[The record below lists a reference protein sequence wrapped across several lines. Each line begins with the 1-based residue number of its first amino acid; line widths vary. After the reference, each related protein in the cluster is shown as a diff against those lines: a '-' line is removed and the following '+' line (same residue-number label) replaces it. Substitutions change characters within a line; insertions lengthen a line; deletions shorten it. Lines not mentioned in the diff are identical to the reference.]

1 MKQFND
7 FRVLNMLGYS
17 CFASSYLSFVSNVVG
32 RIFTLV
38 LLFSIRKDTMP
49 INTPIPV
56 TPTIA
61 TVIIPPNASGES
73 VSSSEKQTY
82 DI

>member
-1 MKQFND
+1 
-7 FRVLNMLGYS
+7 
-17 CFASSYLSFVSNVVG
+17 
-32 RIFTLV
+32 
-38 LLFSIRKDTMP
+38 MP

>member
-1 MKQFND
+1 MCVSIVSIESIAYLFD
-7 FRVLNMLGYS
+7 FP
-17 CFASSYLSFVSNVVG
+17 
-32 RIFTLV
+32 LV